1 MKTLKLLIPVI
12 LLFSLAGCFDIHEEI
27 EVNKNGSGQMS
38 INMDMSQLLDIM
50 QTYVGKDEME
60 KQLPKRMMDTTI
72 LMKDLVDTARDM
84 PAEKKALVREGRIH
98 MKLNMDEKL
107 FKTDIHF
114 PFKNLSDLQKLY
126 TSMNDGSLNTTKLFS
141 GLASGKD
148 SANNAGNMP
157 DIGQFNGIY
166 DFQSRDGLIT
176 RKLNPEKWKQFQ
188 DGQQFAQ
195 AKEVGNMGMEVG
207 YTLTLSLPRSVKKID
222 NPLAVLSE
230 DKKTVT
236 MKYNFVEVFSHPEK
250 FEYTIAY

>member
-1 MKTLKLLIPVI
+1 M
-12 LLFSLAGCFDIHEEI
+12 
-27 EVNKNGSGQMS
+27 N
-38 INMDMSQLLDIM
+38 
-50 QTYVGKDEME
+50 
-60 KQLPKRMMDTTI
+60 R
-72 LMKDLVDTARDM
+72 
-84 PAEKKALVREGRIH
+84 
-98 MKLNMDEKL
+98 
-107 FKTDIHF
+107 
-114 PFKNLSDLQKLY
+114 LS
-126 TSMNDGSLNTTKLFS
+126 STKLFS

-148 SANNAGNMP
+148 SANNPGNMP

-166 DFQSRDGLIT
+166 DFQSKDGLIT

-195 AKEVGNMGMEVG
+195 AKEVSTMGMEVG
-207 YTLTLSLPRSVKKID
+207 YTLTLSLPRSVKKVD